1 MKFEQGT
8 IKRKTNRLW
17 KPARRFKKKCSFQI
31 EMEEVNSK
39 MDPAANRFD
48 GAEVNFYITK
58 LREKRQR
65 DKKNGRIY
73 KKHGQETCL
82 ICKH

>member
-1 MKFEQGT
+1 
-8 IKRKTNRLW
+8 
-17 KPARRFKKKCSFQI
+17 
-31 EMEEVNSK
+31 MEEVNSK

-82 ICKH
+82 ICKR